1 MTDARRS
8 LIHSRRCS
16 SVCSQ
21 VLVHRIVSARR
32 VVAVAASFLVAACA
46 DRTRGASVP
55 GTGSGTEFVGPSVPR
70 RRSARGR
77 DHGAD
82 GRSAG
87 CERGHPQGGR
97 GAGRARR
104 AAVERGDRG
113 PDVRVGAHRRD
124 PRVVAAAQ
132 AAARATVA
140 SSDGW
145 RGGPATT
152 SMVDGG
158 TIGPVRNGHVP
169 VHRCRGLDRVVGPAP
184 VVHAGGAG
192 APRRRGAGRDRRV
205 TGATSSR
212 PRATGSVP
220 RSPRPRRLSLL
231 RLMPSGHWGRS
242 RGRAMWPF
250 ECGWDCTAARRRSET
265 ATTSEAPSTVPPA
278 SPRSGAGARSCCR
291 RRLLTSLPTRGGR
304 WWISACIV

>member
-1 MTDARRS
+1 MLAVRS
-8 LIHSRRCS
+8 IHSRRCS

-55 GTGSGTEFVGPSVPR
+55 GTGTGTEFVGPSVPR
-70 RRSARGR
+70 RRSGRGR

-132 AAARATVA
+132 ARREQPSRARTV
-140 SSDGW
+140 
-145 RGGPATT
+145 
-152 SMVDGG
+152 
-158 TIGPVRNGHVP
+158 
-169 VHRCRGLDRVVGPAP
+169 
-184 VVHAGGAG
+184 GGAD
-192 APRRRGAGRDRRV
+192 RRRRRW
-205 TGATSSR
+205 S
-212 PRATGSVP
+212 
-220 RSPRPRRLSLL
+220 
-231 RLMPSGHWGRS
+231 
-242 RGRAMWPF
+242 
-250 ECGWDCTAARRRSET
+250 TAARSVPSGTVTFLFTDVEDSTALWERYPSFMPEVLARHDAAVRDAIARHRR
-265 ATTSEAPSTVPPA
+265 PHLHGHGRRVRCRVRVGPGGC
-278 SPRSGAGARSCCR
+278 RCC
-291 RRLLTSLPTRGGR
+291 G
-304 WWISACIV
+304 